1 MWFPVGLV
9 DQIPVDK
16 PHAVQVGEQGV
27 VLFRDGKGQVRALED
42 RCPHRRVPL
51 SLGKVI
57 DGNLRCAY
65 HGWTFEGEHGRCVKI
80 PNLDADE
87 RISPNLGADAY
98 SVSVHEGFVYLS
110 AKAPGQD
117 GDVTG
122 LTQQTS
128 NDFLLTAPAAL
139 DGERSAS
146 GSVTVTMVAADYLAA
161 LFDGPHLLLSVKGV
175 CITDFFLGDVTRK
188 PDKLILDRTAIWSNK
203 RKPPETAWGKSG
215 LLVRT
220 ELCPRES
227 VARLQLMDLG
237 DQPLLSVLLAIV
249 PGKRGTTQ
257 VHWRCVWRSD
267 YAASAP
273 LSVKLRGVGS
283 GCPVRLNASVKG
295 EAIADLLPGP
305 SLYLPTS
312 DYDSMAEPSS
322 TNASQKELVNQ
333 QKDWV

>member
-9 DQIPVDK
+9 DQIPLDK

-80 PNLDADE
+80 PNLDSNE

-110 AKAPGQD
+110 ARVTGQD
-117 GDVTG
+117 ADPPSV
-122 LTQQTS
+122 TQQAA
-128 NDFLLTAPAAL
+128 NDFWLTAPAAL
-139 DGERSAS
+139 NGEPSAS
-146 GSVTVTMVAADYLAA
+146 GSVTVTMLAADYLAA
-161 LFDGPHLLLSVKGV
+161 LLDGPHLLLSVKGV
-175 CITDFFLGDVTRK
+175 CITDFFLGDVMRRPGELT
-188 PDKLILDRTAIWSNK
+188 LDRTAIWSNR

-220 ELCPRES
+220 ELCPQES

-237 DQPLLSVLLAIV
+237 DKPLLSLLLAIV

-257 VHWRCVWRSD
+257 VHWRCLWRRD

-273 LSVKLRGVGS
+273 LGVKLRGLAS
-283 GCPVRLNASVKG
+283 GCPVQLNATVNG

-312 DYDSMAEPSS
+312 DVDSIVEPSQS
-322 TNASQKELVNQ
+322 SASQKDPVNQ